1 MAATRLRYGS
11 EIQRLYSGSIS
22 TRKADPTDKLNPIN
36 MTIKIYRRLLK
47 LSQFLSIRKR
57 LVHKKRKRSV
67 SAHLQTKLLA
77 FYFRDFKLRG
87 KRIINIT
94 SVSWTFPS
102 QTDS

>member
-1 MAATRLRYGS
+1 MFLDILNTCLLDIVLMLWEEILPWSDLKVAATRLRNGS

-67 SAHLQTKLLA
+67 SAHL
-77 FYFRDFKLRG
+77 
-87 KRIINIT
+87 
-94 SVSWTFPS
+94 
-102 QTDS
+102 